1 MEQAI
6 WRHTVGG
13 RQMTALDKIIWFAD
27 MIEPG
32 RDYPE
37 VARLRKLAQ
46 EAALDE
52 MLLAGLS
59 DSILFVVQQG
69 NLVHPDTVLARNEI
83 LLRRC

>member
-1 MEQAI
+1 M
-6 WRHTVGG
+6 
-13 RQMTALDKIIWFAD
+13 
-27 MIEPG
+27 
-32 RDYPE
+32 
-37 VARLRKLAQ
+37 ARLSKLAQ